1 MSDWNSEVMAEFRAN
16 GGKVEQ
22 FGDAPMI
29 ILGTI
34 GAKSG
39 KLREIPLVYLPDG
52 ERFVVF
58 ASKAGAPDNPDW
70 AYNLR
75 ANPRIEVEVGTEKFA
90 ATVTE
95 VTGSERDDLFAKQ
108 AELMPQFAEY
118 EEKAGD
124 RVIPV
129 FAISRA

>member
-1 MSDWNSEVMAEFRAN
+1 MSDFNEKIMTEFRAN
-16 GGKVEQ
+16 GGKVAQ

-39 KLREIPLVYLPDG
+39 DLKEIPLVYLPDG
-52 ERFVVF
+52 ERMIVF
-58 ASKAGAPDNPDW
+58 ASKAGATTNPDW

-75 ANPRIEVEVGTEKFA
+75 ANPSIEVEVGTAKFA
-90 ATVTE
+90 ATVAE
-95 VTGSERDDLFAKQ
+95 VTGTERDDLYAKQ
-108 AELMPQFAEY
+108 AGLMPQFAEY

-129 FAISRA
+129 FAVNRV

>member
-1 MSDWNSEVMAEFRAN
+1 MSDWNRQVMAEFRAN

-39 KLREIPLVYLPDG
+39 ELREIPLVYLPDG
-52 ERFVVF
+52 ERFVIF
-58 ASKAGAPDNPDW
+58 ASKAGAPNNPDW

-75 ANPRIEVEVGTEKFA
+75 ANPSIEVEVGSEKFA
-90 ATVTE
+90 ATVAE
-95 VTGSERDDLFAKQ
+95 VTGTERDELFAKQ
-108 AELMPQFAEY
+108 AGLMPQFAEY

-129 FAISRA
+129 FAVSRA